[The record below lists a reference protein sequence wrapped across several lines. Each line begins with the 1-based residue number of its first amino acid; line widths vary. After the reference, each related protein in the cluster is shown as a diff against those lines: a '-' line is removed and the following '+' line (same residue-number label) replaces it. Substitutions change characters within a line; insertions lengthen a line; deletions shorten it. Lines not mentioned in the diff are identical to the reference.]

1 MVVAHFVG
9 LNMTHQKILR
19 AKTVM
24 EITGY
29 SRIQLWRKSRDA
41 DDDFPAP
48 VRLSSSTS
56 KGAIGWHEH
65 EILDWCASRPRVAY
79 APEAEAV

>member
-1 MVVAHFVG
+1 
-9 LNMTHQKILR
+9 MTHRKILR

-29 SRIQLWRKSRDA
+29 SRIQLWRKSRNA

-48 VRLSSSTS
+48 VRLSATS
-56 KGAIGWHEH
+56 KGAIGWHED
-65 EILDWCASRPRVAY
+65 EILDWCANRPRVSY
-79 APEAEAV
+79 APEAAIPSRTLGA